1 MAKNWDYALM
11 AQAAQK
17 YGGPELYAKAL
28 EKHGFQKGVI
38 AMVPV
43 CIGCVLTYAK
53 GAQITRFCKD
63 KLKIVT
69 KKEAKTAEE
78 KLVTG
83 IKKIEYASRIQN
95 ETMSAKKSFIG
106 GDSDMIYY
114 CKSCGQEMERTTT
127 RERYCKNVT

>member
-28 EKHGFQKGVI
+28 KRYDFQKGVI

-43 CIGCVLTYAK
+43 CMGCVLTYAK
-53 GAQITRFCKD
+53 GSQIIRFCKD
-63 KLKIVT
+63 KLKLVT

-78 KLVTG
+78 KLITG
-83 IKKIEYASRIQN
+83 IKQVEHVSRIQN
-95 ETMSAKKSFIG
+95 EAMSEEKSIKG
-106 GDSDMIYY
+106 GGSNIVYY
-114 CKSCGQEMERTTT
+114 CKS
-127 RERYCKNVT
+127 